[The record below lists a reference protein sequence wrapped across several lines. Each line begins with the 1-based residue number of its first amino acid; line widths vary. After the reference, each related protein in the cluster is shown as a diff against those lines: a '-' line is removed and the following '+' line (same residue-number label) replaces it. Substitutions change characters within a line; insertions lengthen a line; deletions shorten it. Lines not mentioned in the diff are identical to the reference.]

1 MTSHPLVFV
10 SAVSRELKTARQLV
24 ANTLTFLGHRPV
36 WQEIFGTE
44 SGDLRAML
52 RQQIDQCKGVVQL
65 VGHCY
70 GAEPSTPDKEFGRVS
85 YTQYEAL
92 YARKRGKKVWYLFID
107 ELFPADGDV
116 NEPQELRDLQAAYR
130 RTLQSDTHV
139 FHPLTSSEGLE
150 ASVLKLRDDF
160 TRLRRGVKQWAF
172 AAAALLVFT
181 VVLGIWALHRQERTS
196 QQLVAMQTKMDE
208 LLRKA
213 VREFPEVEAQVTEG
227 ETGNRAAAPT
237 KGQQRSS
244 NVMSQPVQ
252 DQSSDDQNEMEER
265 VYAELGKKLGLDPKV
280 LHEKLPAFAAK
291 LKNEPNAT
299 SLDRAD
305 AAYVAGDYVESERLA
320 LQRSDEARK
329 SPEPEDDIE
338 ALKLAG
344 FAAQKHDEN
353 ARAMEHLRDAEKL
366 TDRERDPQEWAEV
379 KCAIADVLIDQGKHG
394 PAEQVLRDV
403 VRAQS
408 RVLGAEHP
416 DTLRS
421 RSQLATA
428 LNAQGKYAEAETE
441 LCAVIQAEERIL
453 GAENATTLDS
463 RDTFAGVLYGEGR
476 RAEAEA
482 EYRDVT
488 KLREKLLGPE
498 HPRQGK

>member
-1 MTSHPLVFV
+1 VFV
-10 SAVSRELKTARQLV
+10 SAVSRELKSARQLV
-24 ANTLTFLGHRPV
+24 ANTLTFLGHQPV

-44 SGDLRAML
+44 SGDLRAAL
-52 RQQIDQCKGVVQL
+52 RQQIDHCHGVVQL

-70 GAEPSTPDKEFGRVS
+70 GAEPSTPDEEFGRVS

-92 YARKRGKKVWYLFID
+92 YARKCDKKVWYFFID
-107 ELFPADGDV
+107 DHFPADPCD
-116 NEPQELRDLQAAYR
+116 NEPQELRDLQTAYR

-139 FHPLTSSEGLE
+139 FHPLRSSEGLE
-150 ASVLKLRDDF
+150 ASVLKLRDDL
-160 TRLRRGVKQWAF
+160 TRLRRGVKQWAI
-172 AAAALLVFT
+172 AAGALLVIT

-213 VREFPEVEAQVTEG
+213 VREFPEVEAEATED
-227 ETGNRAAAPT
+227 ETAEHVSAPT
-237 KGQQRSS
+237 KARIPSGNVVSQTVQVQSTEDQR
-244 NVMSQPVQ
+244 
-252 DQSSDDQNEMEER
+252 EIEER
-265 VYAELGKKLGLDPKV
+265 VYTELGRKLGLDPKV

-291 LKNEPNAT
+291 LKSAPNAT

-305 AAYVAGDYVESERLA
+305 AAYVVKDYVESERLA
-320 LQRSDEARK
+320 LQGSDDARK

-344 FAAQKHDEN
+344 LAAQKHDED
-353 ARAMEHLRDAEKL
+353 AHAMEHFRDAEKL
-366 TDRERDPQEWAEV
+366 TDRERDPGEWAEV
-379 KCAIADVLIDQGKHG
+379 QNAIANVLIDQGEPG
-394 PAEQVLRDV
+394 AAEKVFRDV
-403 VRAQS
+403 VGVMS

-421 RSQLATA
+421 RSSLAIA

-441 LCAVIQAEERIL
+441 LCDVIQVEEKIL
-453 GAENATTLDS
+453 GAENANTLNS

-476 RAEAEA
+476 HAEAEA
-482 EYRDVT
+482 EYRDVVR
-488 KLREKLLGPE
+488 LREKLLGPE
-498 HPRQGK
+498 HPRHSR

>member
-1 MTSHPLVFV
+1 MFV
-10 SAVSRELKTARQLV
+10 SAVSRELKSARQLV
-24 ANTLTFLGHRPV
+24 ANTLTFLGHQPV

-44 SGDLRAML
+44 SGDLRAIL
-52 RQQIDQCKGVVQL
+52 RQQIDHCKGVVQL

-70 GAEPSTPDKEFGRVS
+70 GAEPSTPDEEFGRVS

-92 YARKRGKKVWYLFID
+92 YARKCGKKVWYFFID
-107 ELFPADGDV
+107 EHFPADDGV
-116 NEPQELRDLQAAYR
+116 NEPQELRDLQTAYR

-150 ASVLKLRDDF
+150 ASVLKLRDDL

-172 AAAALLVFT
+172 AAGALLVIT

-213 VREFPEVEAQVTEG
+213 VREFPEVEAQVVED
-227 ETGNRAAAPT
+227 ETAEHIAAPA
-237 KGQQRSS
+237 KARMPSGDP
-244 NVMSQPVQ
+244 VSQTVQ
-252 DQSSDDQNEMEER
+252 IQSSESQSEVEER
-265 VYAELGKKLGLDPKV
+265 VYAELGEKLGLDPKV
-280 LHEKLPAFAAK
+280 LREKLPAFAAK
-291 LKNEPNAT
+291 LKNAPNAT

-305 AAYVAGDYVESERLA
+305 AAYVARDYVESERLA
-320 LQRSDEARK
+320 LQGSDEARK
-329 SPEPEDDIE
+329 SPQPEDDIE

-344 FAAQKHDEN
+344 LAAEKHDEY
-353 ARAMEHLRDAEKL
+353 ARAVEHFRDAEKL
-366 TDRERDPQEWAEV
+366 TDRERDPVEWAEV

-394 PAEQVLRDV
+394 AAEELLRDV
-403 VRAQS
+403 VDVQS
-408 RVLGAEHP
+408 HVLGVEHP

-421 RSQLATA
+421 RSWLAVV

-441 LCAVIQAEERIL
+441 LCDVIQVEERIL
-453 GAENATTLDS
+453 GAKNVNTLNS
-463 RDTFAGVLYGEGR
+463 GHPFADGPYGQGR
-476 RAEAEA
+476 HAEAEA
-482 EYRDVT
+482 EYREVI

-498 HPRQGK
+498 HPRHSN